1 MSPVWNIMA
10 DRPLTDKATGA
21 DEKYWQCRLVWDFKR
36 QTERLTSFHM
46 KRGQPLCLLGFQLAN
61 EDRDGQENTV
71 NDDVWQGR
79 TGEEAGWKGTVEY
92 VWQDT
97 KKNGA

>member
-1 MSPVWNIMA
+1 M
-10 DRPLTDKATGA
+10 
-21 DEKYWQCRLVWDFKR
+21 
-36 QTERLTSFHM
+36 
-46 KRGQPLCLLGFQLAN
+46 GFQLAN

-79 TGEEAGWKGTVEY
+79 TGEEAGWKVTVES

-97 KKNGA
+97 KKMARSD